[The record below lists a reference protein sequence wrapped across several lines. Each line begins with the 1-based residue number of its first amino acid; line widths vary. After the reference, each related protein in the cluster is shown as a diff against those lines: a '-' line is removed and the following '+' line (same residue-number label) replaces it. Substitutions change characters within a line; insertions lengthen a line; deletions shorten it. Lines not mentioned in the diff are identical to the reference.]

1 MLALHEEDP
10 ALSGDGAM
18 HEGAVSTLL
27 GLDGIPSIS
36 ESTMIER
43 DAAIARYEGGA
54 IHILHLSA
62 AESVAAVERAKRRG
76 VAVTAEVTPHH
87 LMLTDEAVRPL
98 DPRFKMNPPLRAT
111 G

>member
-18 HEGAVSTLL
+18 HEGAVSMVL

-43 DAAIARYEGGA
+43 DAEIARYEGGA
-54 IHILHLSA
+54 HPHPA
-62 AESVAAVERAKRRG
+62 PVRGRVGGRGGARQRGGRRAS
-76 VAVTAEVTPHH
+76 
-87 LMLTDEAVRPL
+87 RP
-98 DPRFKMNPPLRAT
+98 R
-111 G
+111 